1 MQLTTAERYTN
12 MAELLSNPGNG
23 PSGKPPR
30 YAAALT
36 EAHETAPRR
45 IRFERRRYAAQERF
59 EHFREEDVV
68 LVFAASPL
76 YVGQSVD
83 GETRFSV
90 KTADTVCIVPG
101 PVEGHAMVKAGS
113 TEVLQIRLPHC
124 ALAEAAA
131 ALGVAYE
138 PGMVQPAFCQ
148 HDPHLS
154 ALAANLMATLTADG
168 PREGPL
174 LDTYARAFAGFIL
187 SQYTAASVAEGGP
200 ARGGLSARALRLV
213 REEIEN
219 TLDTEPSLERLAGV
233 AGLSVFHFCR
243 EFKRSTGMT
252 PFRYVLEARCGEAMQ
267 RLEASDER
275 IIDIALSCGFTSPQ
289 SFARA
294 FRRVVGVS
302 PTDFRRNAR
311 R

>member
-1 MQLTTAERYTN
+1 MSAR
-12 MAELLSNPGNG
+12 
-23 PSGKPPR
+23 PPR
-30 YAAALT
+30 YAASLNAAS
-36 EAHETAPRR
+36 AHDPTR
-45 IRFERRRYAAQERF
+45 IRFERRRYAAHERF
-59 EHFREEDVV
+59 EHFREDDVV

-76 YVGQSVD
+76 YVGQEVD

-101 PVEGHAMVKAGS
+101 PVEGHAIVKAGS

-124 ALAEAAA
+124 ALADAAA
-131 ALGVAYE
+131 ALGMTYE
-138 PGMVQPAFCQ
+138 PGMIRPAFCQ

-154 ALAANLMATLTADG
+154 ALAANLMATLHEEEAL
-168 PREGPL
+168 EGPL

-187 SQYTAASVAEGGP
+187 SQYAGALASESGP
-200 ARGGLSARALRLV
+200 SRGGLSTRALRLV

-219 TLDTEPSLERLAGV
+219 TIDSEPSLERLADV

-252 PFRYVLEARCGEAMQ
+252 PFRYVLEARCGEAMR